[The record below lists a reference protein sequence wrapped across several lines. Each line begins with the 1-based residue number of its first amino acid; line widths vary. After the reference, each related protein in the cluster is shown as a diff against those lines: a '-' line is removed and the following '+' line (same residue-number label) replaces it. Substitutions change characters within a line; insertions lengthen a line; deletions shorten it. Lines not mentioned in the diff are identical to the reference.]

1 MVLTCAQYK
10 WWGWQEQGCDL
21 LDNGSTRTESEFEDG
36 DERRRNVFIV
46 EHEQKRALFKIS
58 SGTNAPQSLRRYD
71 STQHTRLTTAL
82 KPDSESYKKMRQVV
96 GEDQFFSTQILL
108 IMVCIIQ
115 HCKQWRSSLAMC
127 RTMHQSITSTT
138 KTSDSTKSSRSF
150 MVSIGR
156 HQTRWTSNVE
166 LLSREEWP
174 IITVLSKFYHFLI
187 LNLCIFS

>member
-1 MVLTCAQYK
+1 MGKKGRDMK

-21 LDNGSTRTESEFEDG
+21 SDSGSTRTESEFEDG

-96 GEDQFFSTQILL
+96 PIGTYPTYVQMSTLHMNELRMAEIRGERGVARTCTVTRKFSDKPSTMTIKTPVPHRWRNEILTEFRCQRAGPSGL
-108 IMVCIIQ
+108 DT
-115 HCKQWRSSLAMC
+115 SLQPAQPTSEEAME
-127 RTMHQSITSTT
+127 T
-138 KTSDSTKSSRSF
+138 
-150 MVSIGR
+150 
-156 HQTRWTSNVE
+156 
-166 LLSREEWP
+166 
-174 IITVLSKFYHFLI
+174 
-187 LNLCIFS
+187 